1 MKLSTSDADVAS
13 AKGGKCEGVLE
24 QASQRKSPIV
34 ALHSYDSHEIRKH
47 PHRCFRAI
55 NLGLGRQLVRAGRS
69 KIDAVAR
76 ALGQDTGFF
85 GSLAPMIWVIEV
97 RGNGLSKL
105 HFTSCLVQAACR
117 TSD

>member
-1 MKLSTSDADVAS
+1 MKLSTSGADGAS
-13 AKGGKCEGVLE
+13 AKDGKGEGVLE
-24 QASQRKSPIV
+24 QASQRKSVIV

-76 ALGQDTGFF
+76 APAQIAGRLDGHLCIRKRVSNRLMLDNGKYP
-85 GSLAPMIWVIEV
+85 AP
-97 RGNGLSKL
+97 L
-105 HFTSCLVQAACR
+105 
-117 TSD
+117 